1 MPIVN
6 WKATE
11 RCITTPIPSS
21 HQSLANVKF
30 RLDPNESPTVDDVR
44 HIEGPQDWDRFTPEL
59 FVDIDVA
66 RLLSD
71 TRLAPDNIA
80 ISVIVRDRD
89 LGRFERVQEWG
100 LDSLPE
106 DAWSLNPALE
116 RFSRSVRLDVTIVAT
131 PRAPVID
138 GTSSPMPPG
147 TLLAVKTF
155 RIRAPSPG
163 LDFPFK
169 FVQPEKMAE
178 QPGLHRA
185 TVCYVHWVGDDLHR
199 APSDLIEVW
208 LNKDFEDKFRALS
221 ARRIDAAA
229 DHIGR
234 SIAAQVW
241 VDVLTKVLA
250 LESEEDSDEPGSL
263 VFLVGDLVTRE
274 LELTLDDLRSIYRR
288 PHGQSRLLPWSWRL
302 ARADQAFGS
311 LKL

>member
-11 RCITTPIPSS
+11 RCVTTPIPLS
-21 HQSLANVKF
+21 HQSFANVKF

-59 FVDIDVA
+59 FVDINVP
-66 RLLSD
+66 RLVSD
-71 TRLAPDNIA
+71 TTLAPDNIA

-89 LGRFERVQEWG
+89 LGRFERVHEWG
-100 LDSLPE
+100 LDNLPD
-106 DAWSLNPALE
+106 DAWSLSPALK
-116 RFSRSVRLDVTIVAT
+116 RFSRSVRLDVTLVAT
-131 PRAPVID
+131 PRASAIGSAP
-138 GTSSPMPPG
+138 TPMPKG
-147 TLLAVKTF
+147 TVLAAKTF
-155 RIRAPSPG
+155 RVRAPNPG

-169 FVQPEKMAE
+169 FVPPEKMAE
-178 QPGLHRA
+178 QPGLHRG

-208 LNKDFEDKFRALS
+208 LNTEFEDKFRALS

-234 SIAAQVW
+234 NIAAQVW
-241 VDVLTKVLA
+241 ADVLTHVLA
-250 LESEEDSDEPGSL
+250 LESDEDTDEPGSL
-263 VFLVGDLVTRE
+263 VAMVSDLVRRE
-274 LELTLDDLRSIYRR
+274 LELSLDDLRSIYRR
-288 PHGQSRLLPWSWRL
+288 PHGPSRLFPWSWRL

-311 LKL
+311 LKI